1 MPSSSE
7 KQQNP
12 VTPGSFYWDP
22 VLPAFEGVKYSE
34 LQNKDPVL
42 PAFEGVKYS
51 ELRNKEGGMGSFKF
65 N

>member
-1 MPSSSE
+1 M
-7 KQQNP
+7 
-12 VTPGSFYWDP
+12 
-22 VLPAFEGVKYSE
+22 LPAFEGVKYSE